1 MRGTPVRKYD
11 LLCPVSRLSSL
22 LRRRRPERVDE
33 HPAGPAPEP
42 KSRLAEALLRSPDAP
57 AAGLLLVREVVDRLG
72 VDFAAV
78 ASISEDR
85 RHASGLVCI
94 ENGEEA
100 SWWREISVD
109 LEREPSGIAT
119 AAFEAAPIVVYDV
132 ASSARISPRLAQRVG
147 AKSAVFVPLIASG
160 RVHGVL
166 VVATTTDRRVFAR
179 DELAMLESLAEDAA
193 LAIERRVASSALAD
207 ALERERIVGGIARKV
222 RSELDLD
229 DVLRVAVD
237 EMARATGASRAF
249 IRLDESDAAKPVL
262 VEWDAPGTD
271 PVGIEVTNLPVLNLA
286 VRERQTAAVV
296 DVEEAPELADTTLG
310 DVDLLRRIGTR
321 ASLAT
326 PIVALD
332 EIIGVL
338 GLHRADPHRWTPTE
352 HSLLESVAREVGLAI
367 HTARLLEENAQR
379 LEQSAALLKASQY
392 VASELRLETV
402 LQRLVVEVTRL
413 LRADAADC
421 YLLDPRRGV
430 LTCAAVYGLDPDVVS
445 LEFPADQ
452 ALAGEALR
460 QGRGLLSADYDEISQ
475 PVPHPAYGG
484 FRSAIVAPMKWSGEK
499 RGVLGVGSRDENR
512 RFDQDDVAVLETF
525 AGLASIALRHAST
538 FAQSARQARIQRGFY
553 GIASAL
559 AEPLSLDETLAA
571 VAKAATEALGGSFT
585 ALLMPA
591 AGGLNLAAGH
601 GLPAP
606 LAEVLE
612 EGVPESAAAL
622 LPCARERRTLAS
634 SEVLDDDRFGE
645 GWRDLAQGVGY
656 RSLLAIPIESPRREH
671 GGLALTFFAEP
682 RTFTDE
688 ELELAQ
694 HLAGAARGALERS
707 ELFETERSSRALSQQ
722 LARMGGLLATELD
735 PAAIFGEVV
744 EQAPALLGAD
754 AASVRK
760 LEDDELVVSAASGE
774 GAEAATGTR
783 SPATAWLVGDIVQL
797 RAPEAVEDVAGDR
810 RLLDADPILAEG
822 YSSYLGV
829 PLFGAESE
837 LYGVLAVYGRGP
849 RPWLDEEIEALVAL
863 AGNASAVLASAD
875 LYQQVKEEQDRSSA
889 ILANIADGI
898 VAVDR
903 EGRVVLWNRAAEEI
917 TGVPAGEAVGH
928 SPEQVLQR
936 TLESGD
942 EGASRDRLVSIRRGG
957 DEVWLSVSEAVMR
970 DPAGA
975 VAGRIFAFRDVS
987 AERVVEEMKSEFV
1000 AAVSHELRTPLTSI
1014 YGFAETLLRQDVLF
1028 DEEERR
1034 MFLGYIASEAQRLST
1049 IVDALLN
1056 VARLDAGDLQMEL
1069 SPIDVGSVVTEVVTV
1084 VQETGPVNGHDF
1096 VVDLPSERLDAAAD
1110 RDKLRQILAN
1120 LVDNA
1125 VKFSPDGGTVTVTAR
1140 RKTGAIEVRVVDRGP
1155 GIPAAERARIFRKFY
1170 RGDPAR
1176 DRPGSTGLGLFIA
1189 EGLVRAMGGRI
1200 WVDSEEG
1207 EGSSF
1212 AFELPVAGE
1221 HAADLSGGR

>member
-1 MRGTPVRKYD
+1 MRRTPAPKYD
-11 LLCPVSRLSSL
+11 LSCPVSRFSSL
-22 LRRRRPERVDE
+22 FRRRRPERVE
-33 HPAGPAPEP
+33 ERFAGPASEP
-42 KSRLAEALLRSPDAP
+42 TTRLADALLRSPDAP
-57 AAGLLLVREVVDRLG
+57 AAGLLLVHEAVDQLG

-78 ASISEDR
+78 ALISEDG
-85 RHASGLVCI
+85 HYATGLVCI
-94 ENGEEA
+94 ENGEEVD
-100 SWWREISVD
+100 WWREISVD
-109 LEREPSGIAT
+109 LESEPSGIAT
-119 AAFEAAPIVVYDV
+119 AAFEGAPIVVYDV
-132 ASSARISPRLAQRVG
+132 QGSARVSPRLAQRVG
-147 AKSAVFVPLIASG
+147 AKSAVFVPLIASD
-160 RVHGVL
+160 RVHAVL
-166 VVATTTDRRVFAR
+166 VLATTADRRVFGTDDLAR
-179 DELAMLESLAEDAA
+179 LESLAGPAA
-193 LAIERRVASSALAD
+193 LAIERRLASSALAD
-207 ALERERIVGGIARKV
+207 ALERERIVGEIARKV

-237 EMARATGASRAF
+237 EMAGATGASRAF
-249 IRLDESDAAKPVL
+249 IRLDESDETMPVL
-262 VEWDAPGTD
+262 VEWDAPETAPLGLEAPD
-271 PVGIEVTNLPVLNLA
+271 LPVANLA
-286 VRERQTAAVV
+286 VRERRTASVT
-296 DVEEAPELADTTLG
+296 DIDQAPELGEVEA
-310 DVDLLRRIGTR
+310 LRRLGTR
-321 ASLAT
+321 AVLAT
-326 PIVALD
+326 PIRTFDDV
-332 EIIGVL
+332 IGVFDV
-338 GLHRADPHRWTPTE
+338 HRAEPHHWTTAE

-379 LEQSAALLKASQY
+379 LEQSDALLKASQY

-421 YLLDPRRGV
+421 YLLDQRRGV

-445 LEFPADQ
+445 MEFPADH

-460 QGRGLLSADYDEISQ
+460 QGRGLLSVDYAEIAE
-475 PVPHPAYGG
+475 PVPHPAYRG
-484 FRSAIVAPMKWSGEK
+484 FRSAIVAPMKWSGGK
-499 RGVLGVGSRDENR
+499 GGVLGVGTRDEKR

-525 AGLASIALRHAST
+525 AGLASIALRHASS

-571 VAKAATEALGGSFT
+571 VAKAATEALGGSFP

-591 AGGLNLAAGH
+591 ADDLSLAAGH
-601 GLPAP
+601 ELPAP
-606 LAEVLE
+606 LAAQLAQ
-612 EGVPESAAAL
+612 GVPDSAATL
-622 LPCARERRTLAS
+622 VPCAKERRTLAS
-634 SEVLDDDRFGE
+634 SELLEDDRFGGE
-645 GWRDLAQGVGY
+645 WRDLARETGY
-656 RSLLAIPIESPRREH
+656 RSLLAIPIESPQRDQ
-671 GGLALTFFAEP
+671 GGLALVFFAEP
-682 RTFTDE
+682 RTFTDD

-694 HLAGAARGALERS
+694 HLAGAARGALARS

-735 PAAIFGEVV
+735 PAAILGEVV

-760 LEDDELVVSAASGE
+760 LEDEELVVSAASGE
-774 GAEAATGTR
+774 GAETAIGSR

-797 RAPEAVEDVAGDR
+797 RGPKAVEDVADDR
-810 RLLDADPILAEG
+810 RLLDADPILAED

-849 RPWLDEEIEALVAL
+849 RPWLQEEIEALVAL

-875 LYQQVKEEQDRSSA
+875 LYQKVKDEQDRSSA

-903 EGRVVLWNRAAEEI
+903 EGTVVLWNRAAAEI
-917 TGVPAGEAVGH
+917 TGVPAEEAVGR
-928 SPEQVLQR
+928 SPAQVLQR
-936 TLESGD
+936 NLESGD
-942 EGASRDRLVSIRRGG
+942 EGASRDRLVPIRRGN

-970 DPAGA
+970 DPTGA

-1028 DEEERR
+1028 EEEERR
-1034 MFLGYIASEAQRLST
+1034 MFLGYIASEAQRLTT

-1069 SPIDVGSVVTEVVTV
+1069 SPIDVGSVVSEVVTV
-1084 VQETGPVNGHDF
+1084 IQETGPVNGHDF
-1096 VVDLPSERLDAAAD
+1096 VVDLPAEPLDAAAD

-1125 VKFSPDGGTVTVTAR
+1125 VKFSPDGATVTVAAR

-1155 GIPAAERARIFRKFY
+1155 GIPAAERGRIFRKFY

-1221 HAADLSGGR
+1221 HAADPSGGRG

>member
-1 MRGTPVRKYD
+1 MDEHLAGPVR
-11 LLCPVSRLSSL
+11 
-22 LRRRRPERVDE
+22 
-33 HPAGPAPEP
+33 EP
-42 KSRLAEALLRSPDAP
+42 KTTLADALLRSPDAP
-57 AAGLLLVREVVDRLG
+57 AAGLLLVREVVDRFG
-72 VDFAAV
+72 VDFAAL
-78 ASISEDR
+78 ALISEDR
-85 RHASGLVCI
+85 RYASGLVCI

-100 SWWREISVD
+100 DWWREISVD

-132 ASSARISPRLAQRVG
+132 QRSARVSPRLAARVG
-147 AKSAVFVPLIASG
+147 AKSAVFVPLIASE
-160 RVHGVL
+160 RVHAVL
-166 VVATTTDRRVFAR
+166 VVATTTERRVFAK
-179 DELAMLESLAEDAA
+179 DELATLDSLATEAA
-193 LAIERRVASSALAD
+193 LAIERRLASGALAD
-207 ALERERIVGGIARKV
+207 ALQRERIVGEIARKV

-237 EMARATGASRAF
+237 EMAGATGASRAF
-249 IRLDESDAAKPVL
+249 IRLDETDEAMPVL
-262 VEWDAPGTD
+262 VEWDAPETA
-271 PVGIEVTNLPVLNLA
+271 PVGIEAHHLPGLNLA
-286 VRERQTAAVV
+286 VREGRTSAVS
-296 DVEEAPELADTTLG
+296 DIEQAPELADPTLG
-310 DVDLLRRIGTR
+310 DVELLRRLGTR
-321 ASLAT
+321 AILAT
-326 PIVALD
+326 PIVAFD
-332 EIIGVL
+332 QAIGVF
-338 GLHRADPHRWTPTE
+338 GLHRSDPHQWTPAE
-352 HSLLESVAREVGLAI
+352 HSLLELVAREVGLAI

-421 YLLDPRRGV
+421 YLLDQRRGV

-445 LEFPADQ
+445 MEFPADH

-460 QGRGLLSADYDEISQ
+460 QGRGLLSADYAEIAE
-475 PVPHPAYGG
+475 PVPHPAYRG

-499 RGVLGVGSRDENR
+499 RGVLGVGTRDEKR
-512 RFDQDDVAVLETF
+512 RFDQNDVAVLETF
-525 AGLASIALRHAST
+525 AGLASIALRHASS

-571 VAKAATEALGGSFT
+571 VANAATEALGGSFT
-585 ALLMPA
+585 ALLIPA
-591 AGGLNLAAGH
+591 ADGLGLAAGH
-601 GLPAP
+601 DLPGPLADVLGEGLPD
-606 LAEVLE
+606 
-612 EGVPESAAAL
+612 SASAL
-622 LPCARERRTLAS
+622 LLCARERRTLAS

-645 GWRDLAQGVGY
+645 EWRELARTAGY
-656 RSLLAIPIESPRREH
+656 RSLLAIPIESPRPEQ
-671 GGLALTFFAEP
+671 GGLALVFFEEP
-682 RTFTDE
+682 RTFTDD

-735 PAAIFGEVV
+735 PAAILGEVV
-744 EQAPALLGAD
+744 EQAPVLLGAD
-754 AASVRK
+754 AASVRR
-760 LEDDELVVSAASGE
+760 LEDEELVVSAASGE
-774 GAEAATGTR
+774 GAETAIGSR

-797 RAPEAVEDVAGDR
+797 RGPKAVEDVAGDG
-810 RLLDADPILAEG
+810 RLLAADPILAEG

-849 RPWLDEEIEALVAL
+849 RPWLLEEVEALVAL

-875 LYQQVKEEQDRSSA
+875 LYQKVKDEQDRSSA

-903 EGRVVLWNRAAEEI
+903 EGTVVLWNRAAEEI
-917 TGVPAGEAVGH
+917 TGVPAGEAVGR

-936 TLESGD
+936 NLESGD
-942 EGASRDRLVSIRRGG
+942 EGASRDRLVPIRRGG

-970 DPAGA
+970 DPTGA

-1028 DEEERR
+1028 DEGERR
-1034 MFLGYIASEAQRLST
+1034 MFLGYIASEAQRLT
-1049 IVDALLN
+1049 MIVDALLN

-1069 SPIDVGSVVTEVVTV
+1069 SPIDVGSVVSEVVSV
-1084 VQETGPVNGHDF
+1084 IQETGPVNAHDF
-1096 VVDLPSERLDAAAD
+1096 VVELPSERLDAAAD

-1221 HAADLSGGR
+1221 QTAESSGGGG